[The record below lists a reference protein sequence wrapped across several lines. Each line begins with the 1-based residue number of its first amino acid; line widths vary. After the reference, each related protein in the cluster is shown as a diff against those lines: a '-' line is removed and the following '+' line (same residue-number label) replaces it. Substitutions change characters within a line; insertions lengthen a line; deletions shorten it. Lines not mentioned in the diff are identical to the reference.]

1 VATPIPTRF
10 AAGAKVIIHSGPNG
24 VNQRAAT
31 IAHAFRTFVITDDN
45 VHYRADADSE
55 ENGTLLRYGNGLW
68 PTRLTLAEPG
78 K

>member
-1 VATPIPTRF
+1 VATPIPARF
-10 AAGAKVIIHSGPNG
+10 TAGARVIIHSGPNG

-45 VHYRADADSE
+45 VHYRADAGSE
-55 ENGTLLRYGNGLW
+55 ESGALHRYGGGLW

-78 K
+78 E